1 MVAFIDVSR
10 HLVVSIFTPE
20 NGAIIHGIKCQKRG
34 DFAYTA
40 PKA

>member
-20 NGAIIHGIKCQKRG
+20 NGTIVYSVKCKERG
-34 DFAYTA
+34 DFAQIA